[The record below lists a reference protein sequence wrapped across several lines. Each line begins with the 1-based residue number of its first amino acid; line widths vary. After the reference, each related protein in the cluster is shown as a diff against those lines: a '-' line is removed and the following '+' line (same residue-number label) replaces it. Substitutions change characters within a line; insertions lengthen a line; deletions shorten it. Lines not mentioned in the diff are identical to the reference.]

1 MRYLYDNLRT
11 AGQTAVDRHGLT
23 QDQLLQA
30 YTSYADYFEQLE
42 MEPDLEPP
50 TSLDPTYDELLLA
63 LWNAVVDFEE
73 AGLDEGL
80 IGDPTTYPTHEMMYA
95 AVFRQL
101 MEELTSESV
110 NENELRNTL
119 RQIGKEL
126 GLRIDPDVVHENLPP
141 EVAERLEQLT
151 ASGNVER
158 IVTTVDEL
166 MKTYPDSLLLQS
178 LHVQLLPSP
187 EAVVAYT
194 ADWGQPIN
202 PHRVVD
208 LPHDRAL
215 SVLEYLTLERMCM
228 TVYTARL
235 ERYYLLQSL
244 QRLLLLGQVTDYEDS
259 RLAYFLHHLLQGEI
273 QAGRLLPHTWQPP
286 AGESEYP
293 DASAYLLELWQKMV
307 EDMSE
312 GMADMFAGHNLTDAD
327 FEVTQGRYQIKVT
340 LQGIRPPIWRR
351 LLVPAGIELADL
363 HYVIQKA
370 MGWYGG
376 HLHAFETAMGTY
388 GPADDIYTG
397 FESYEGLTLNI
408 LMQKPKHKI
417 GYSYD
422 FGDGWEHEIL
432 LEKVLAAEQGASSS
446 GVGAPAVRQVQCIKG
461 KRACPPEDCGGVG
474 GYYMLLEALKNPE
487 QEDNADLLEWA
498 GGDYDPEAFDVEGVN
513 RRLAS
518 LQLTP
523 HRRPS

>member
-1 MRYLYDNLRT
+1 MQHLFDSLRA
-11 AGQTAVDRHGLT
+11 AGQTAINRNDLT
-23 QDQLLQA
+23 QDRLLQA
-30 YTSYADYFEQLE
+30 YTSYADYFNLLGTA
-42 MEPDLEPP
+42 PDLEPP
-50 TSLDPTYDELLLA
+50 TSPDPAYDELLLA

-80 IGDPTTYPTHEMMYA
+80 IGDRTAYSTHEIMYA

-101 MEELTSESV
+101 IDELTIEPLD
-110 NENELRNTL
+110 EDQLRNTL

-126 GLRIDPDVVHENLPP
+126 GLRIDPEVEHNNLPQ
-141 EVAERLEQLT
+141 EVAKRLEQLT

-158 IVTTVDEL
+158 IVATVDEL
-166 MKTYPDSLLLQS
+166 MKSYPDSLLLQS
-178 LHVQLLPSP
+178 FLVQLLPSP
-187 EAVVAYT
+187 EAVVEYT
-194 ADWGQPIN
+194 ADWGQPID

-208 LPHDRAL
+208 LPRDRAL
-215 SVLEYLTLERMCM
+215 SLLEYLTLERMCM

-244 QRLLLLGQVTDYEDS
+244 QRLLLLGQVSDYEDS
-259 RLAYFLHHLLQGEI
+259 RLAYFLSNLVQDEM

-286 AGESEYP
+286 AGETEFP
-293 DASAYLLELWQKMV
+293 EASAYLLELWEEMV

-312 GMADMFAGHNLTDAD
+312 GMASMFAGQNLTDAD
-327 FEVTQGRYQIKVT
+327 FEVPQGRYQIKVT
-340 LQGIRPPIWRR
+340 LGGIRPPIWRR
-351 LLVPAGIELADL
+351 LIVPAGIELADL
-363 HYVIQKA
+363 HFVIQKA
-370 MGWYGG
+370 MGWYDG

-432 LEKVLAAEQGASSS
+432 LEKVLPAERGASSS
-446 GVGAPAVRQVQCIKG
+446 GVGAPDVRQLQCIKG

-487 QEDNADLLEWA
+487 QEDNADLLEWV

-513 RRLAS
+513 RQLAS
-518 LQLTP
+518 LHLNP
-523 HRRPS
+523 YRRPS